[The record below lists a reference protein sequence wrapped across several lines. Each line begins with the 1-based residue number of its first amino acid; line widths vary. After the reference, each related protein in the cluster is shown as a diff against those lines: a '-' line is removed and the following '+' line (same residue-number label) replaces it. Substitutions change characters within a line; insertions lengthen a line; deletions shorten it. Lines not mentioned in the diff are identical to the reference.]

1 MDISQIIPDLFIS
14 SPTNPRIKHVVRLR
28 DRRYRD
34 RNNETI
40 IEGFRELKQ
49 ALHSGHKIKIVFYCI
64 PFFLGENEDALLG
77 EAVKGGVLLIETS
90 RDVFEKLSYR
100 DRPDGLLGVGKKVNL
115 PLSNLTFRSN
125 NPLLLIAE
133 SIEKPGNLGS
143 ILRSADGAGLDAVI
157 VCDPKTDINNPNVV
171 RASIGTLFKI
181 PVVES
186 SCQALCDFLREK
198 GIKWIA
204 SSPKSSKLYW
214 QADFRDPVAIV
225 VGSEQYGLDDYW
237 LEAGEPVRIP
247 MLGSADSLNVATAAS
262 LLVYEAIRQ
271 RQGA

>member
-1 MDISQIIPDLFIS
+1 M
-14 SPTNPRIKHVVRLR
+14 
-28 DRRYRD
+28 
-34 RNNETI
+34 
-40 IEGFRELKQ
+40 
-49 ALHSGHKIKIVFYCI
+49 
-64 PFFLGENEDALLG
+64 
-77 EAVKGGVLLIETS
+77 
-90 RDVFEKLSYR
+90 
-100 DRPDGLLGVGKKVNL
+100 
-115 PLSNLTFRSN
+115 
-125 NPLLLIAE
+125 
-133 SIEKPGNLGS
+133 
-143 ILRSADGAGLDAVI
+143 RSADGAGLDAII
-157 VCDPKTDINNPNVV
+157 VCDPKTDINNPGVV

-225 VGSEQYGLDDYW
+225 VGSEQYGLDDHW

-271 RQGA
+271 RQGD